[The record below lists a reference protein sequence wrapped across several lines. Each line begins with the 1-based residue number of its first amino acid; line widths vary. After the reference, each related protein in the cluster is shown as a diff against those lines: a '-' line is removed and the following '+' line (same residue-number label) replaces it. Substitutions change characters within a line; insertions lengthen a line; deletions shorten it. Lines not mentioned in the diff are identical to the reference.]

1 MDFEVFS
8 KNELEDMYNAME
20 TNMSEAQKNI
30 FIDGF
35 IDIIIV
41 SIKLIQLKI
50 R

>member
-30 FIDGF
+30 FID
-35 IDIIIV
+35 IIIV